1 MTAAAVQV
9 VGVTLVVAGLV
20 SPGAISVTLSRTI
33 GGSHII
39 AVFAVVLSG
48 VAGLYV
54 SFWADIASGP
64 VVVLTSTMLYLVV
77 LVTGRIFHK

>member
-20 SPGAISVTLSRTI
+20 LPGAISVMLSRTT

-39 AVFAVVLSG
+39 AVFAAVLSG

-64 VVVLTSTMLYLVV
+64 AVVLTSTVLYSVV